1 MAKIDQNSK
10 NDAITVIQRLTGL
23 GKNVKSTGT
32 GTWQSQC
39 PSHDDQHASLSVT
52 KSGGK
57 LLLFCHAGCQ
67 YADIVGALGFSDT
80 LDRYPYRNRHGK
92 KLYTVTRTLDKQF
105 PASQPDGTTN
115 IQGVERVIYNLPE
128 ICAANNGDFLFATAG
143 EKDSDTLMTL
153 GLLAFCNPHGEGKW
167 RNEYNKPLKGRRI
180 VLLEDNDD
188 AGKKHV
194 DIMRKSLLG
203 VAKEVRIVRLDGL
216 PEHGDVTDWLQD
228 GHTVKELL
236 ELVDRAKPECGI
248 VLPPDPPPTTNDEP
262 VSWLDVI
269 TLSDVKAEDVEWLC
283 PEVIPLGMITS
294 MVSLEGVG
302 KTHVAADISSRVTA
316 GIPWPN
322 TPNIRNP
329 KGDVIMYNREEHL
342 SKTIVPRLIANGAD
356 LSRIHLVQTVKSM
369 DGEDRMFELEYN
381 MPELDLLMGRF
392 PKTRLIIF
400 DPITQYVAGN
410 ENSNHDIQRALD
422 KLNAFAERHN
432 VAVLILSHFNK
443 KQDAE
448 YINRTIG
455 SRAWS
460 AGPRMIWG
468 LEFDPNSEEND
479 VYMSCVKCNI
489 GVKPKGFRF
498 HISGPTG
505 QGKVYW
511 DISRNTRVM
520 GESAEKTTK
529 MEECCQWLTGKL
541 DEDAKVPATE
551 IFDEGDALGFNPTML
566 KRAKKELD
574 VISIKEGFGK
584 DGVSYWQ
591 NPIIQTVSEREI

>member
-1 MAKIDQNSK
+1 MNKLSTTISR
-10 NDAITVIQRLTGL
+10 NDAGVIIDKLGGL
-23 GKNVKSTGT
+23 GMQVKSSGT
-32 GTWQSQC
+32 GKWQAQC
-39 PSHDDQHASLSVT
+39 PSHEDNHASLSIT
-52 KSGGK
+52 KNGSK
-57 LLLFCHAGCQ
+57 ILLYCHAGCSYEQ
-67 YADIVGALGFSDT
+67 ITSALGFPDT
-80 LDRYPYRNRHGK
+80 RDQFPYRDRHGK
-92 KLYTVTRTLDKQF
+92 KLYTVTRTADKQF
-105 PASQPDGTTN
+105 PVSQPDGTTN
-115 IQGVERVIYNLPE
+115 IQGVERVIYGLPE
-128 ICAANNGDFLFATAG
+128 ICAAQNGQYLFGVEG
-143 EKDSDTLMTL
+143 EKDKDALAAL
-153 GLLAFCNPHGEGKW
+153 GLIAFCSPFGAGKW
-167 RNEYNKPLKGRRI
+167 KPEYAKDFKGRRV
-180 VLLEDNDD
+180 VLLGDNDEQGD
-188 AGKKHV
+188 KHV
-194 DIMRKSLLG
+194 ADMRASLLG
-203 VAKEVRIVRLDGL
+203 IAKEVRIPRLDGL
-216 PEHGDVTDWLQD
+216 AKSGDVTDWLQS

-236 ELVDRAKPECGI
+236 ELVDRTKPECNI
-248 VLPPDPPPTTNDEP
+248 VLPPALTTEDEP
-262 VSWLDVI
+262 ESWLEVV
-269 TLSDVKAEDVEWLC
+269 TLSEVEPEDVEWLC

-302 KTHVAADISSRVTA
+302 KTHVSCDVIARATA

-322 TPNIRNP
+322 TPDIRNP
-329 KGDVIMYNREEHL
+329 RGDVILYNREEHL
-342 SKTIVPRLIANGAD
+342 AKTIVPRLAAMGAD
-356 LSRIHLVQTVKSM
+356 LSRIHLVQTVKST
-369 DGEDRMFELEYN
+369 DAEDSMFELEYN

-392 PKTRLIIF
+392 PKTKLVCF

-422 KLNAFAERHN
+422 KLNAFAERYN

-443 KQDAE
+443 KEDAR

-479 VYMSCVKCNI
+479 VYMSNIKCSI

-520 GESAEKTTK
+520 GESAEKATK
-529 MEECCQWLTGKL
+529 MEECCRWLKEKL
-541 DEDAKVPATE
+541 IDDAKVPATE
-551 IFDEGDALGFNPTML
+551 IFEDGDDMEFNPIML